1 MTFIT
6 NIESA
11 IQQTIRKELARRA
24 DPAKAPL
31 MQAYAKSPL
40 PFYGVQSAGQTE
52 VWQIV
57 HAQYPSLDW
66 DSYTSVV
73 QTVWFEA
80 KHHEEKYLALRIL
93 NGYPKH
99 RISRAIDLYETLLE
113 SCWNWD
119 LVDGIAGG
127 SVGRL
132 LLKDKSLESYLVKWS
147 NSENF
152 WMRRSAIIGQLKL
165 RGQTNAELLFGFC
178 EKMAHEKEFFIRKA
192 IGWALREYAKT
203 NPNAVKHFVENMGE
217 KLSGLSRREALK
229 HLN

>member
-1 MTFIT
+1 
-6 NIESA
+6 
-11 IQQTIRKELARRA
+11 
-24 DPAKAPL
+24 
-31 MQAYAKSPL
+31 
-40 PFYGVQSAGQTE
+40 
-52 VWQIV
+52 
-57 HAQYPSLDW
+57 
-66 DSYTSVV
+66 
-73 QTVWFEA
+73 
-80 KHHEEKYLALRIL
+80 
-93 NGYPKH
+93 
-99 RISRAIDLYETLLE
+99 
-113 SCWNWD
+113 
-119 LVDGIAGG
+119 GIAGG

-165 RGQTNAELLFGFC
+165 KRQTNAELLFGFC
-178 EKMAHEKEFFIRKA
+178 GKMAHEKEFFIRKA